1 VTQTQVAAPS
11 LAYFWGED
19 AYGMEHAARQLASEH
34 AARAGE
40 KLDTWRVSGDDD
52 EPAAGSDGP
61 TDAPAKRRSRL
72 LAELELRLSTAPM
85 FGAGTFVVVRQ
96 PGSLLRETAARE
108 RLLSLL
114 TAVAPGNALS
124 FVDLV
129 AAGSRAP
136 TTGAAT
142 LRDAIAAAGGR
153 VTEFP
158 ALSRDRMESWL
169 AARARDLDVQLG
181 PGAARALA
189 ERVGAYVREG
199 DVDRRRQSEL
209 ANAELEKLALY
220 RPGGTVTREDV
231 AELVGEAVPGSAWAM
246 LDAAGERRTADAVAL
261 LDRLLGAA
269 TPLPVLISQLHRRL
283 RELIVVR
290 EHLDAGTRPPELV
303 RALKVQPFRA
313 QKLAEQA
320 RAWPIGE
327 LESALAALLDVDLL
341 SKGIT
346 PDGSPRSLSD
356 DRSRLALLA
365 WAVER
370 TARRPS
376 T

>member
-1 VTQTQVAAPS
+1 MTPTQVAAPS

-19 AYGMEHAARQLASEH
+19 AYAMEHAARQLASEH
-34 AARAGE
+34 AARTGE
-40 KLDTWRVSGDDD
+40 PLDTWRVSGDDD
-52 EPAAGSDGP
+52 EPPGSDGP

-96 PGSLLRETAARE
+96 PGSLLRETAARD

-114 TAVAPGNALS
+114 TVVAPRNALS

-136 TTGAAT
+136 TTGATA
-142 LRDAIAAAGGR
+142 LRDAISAAGGR

-169 AARARDLDVQLG
+169 TARARELDVELG

-246 LDAAGERRTADAVAL
+246 LDAAGERRAADAAAL

-327 LESALAALLDVDLL
+327 LEEALAALLDVDLL
-341 SKGIT
+341 SKGIA
-346 PDGSPRSLSD
+346 PDGGPRSLSE

-370 TARRPS
+370 LARRPA
-376 T
+376 